1 MFLEHADAAEQ
12 EAGMQNVHIVIVSLI
27 KEHFAMC
34 TSHLLQ
40 QADAN
45 RCKTPTCCICP
56 GGSGTS
62 QGTSSQVCTDLGIE
76 ERLLQSRQ
84 DGWKHFENMAYGRMT
99 SKVSKVL
106 MSFPN
111 LRDRSFGPLGRLV
124 WETSDDWSSTCQ
136 WHGLHSAYA
145 TRFAELSW
153 RHVKTCRDAF
163 WINLILLS
171 LPLTVH
177 FMPLKLSEGSKVR
190 SMWKTRWS
198 RGNGEETDLLR
209 RKTCTDLS
217 ISAQQ

>member
-1 MFLEHADAAEQ
+1 MVAADVGSTDDPQALAFWQSSDVLGFSDYQRLFMFLEHADAAEQ

-84 DGWKHFENMAYGRMT
+84 DGRKHFENMAYGRMT

-124 WETSDDWSSTCQ
+124 WETSDD
-136 WHGLHSAYA
+136 
-145 TRFAELSW
+145 
-153 RHVKTCRDAF
+153 
-163 WINLILLS
+163 
-171 LPLTVH
+171 
-177 FMPLKLSEGSKVR
+177 
-190 SMWKTRWS
+190 
-198 RGNGEETDLLR
+198 
-209 RKTCTDLS
+209 
-217 ISAQQ
+217 